1 MKVLGAGL
9 SRRTEIDK
17 MRGAAGERGKAAME
31 AQNHLLIVSDDFS
44 LYETIKKAPVG
55 IDFNIYFSQTD
66 DDYLAIVRDHG
77 IRVALVDAGDSL
89 AGALLIMKKLKKFD
103 ALIDVL
109 IGGDEPGAEAVQDII
124 KAGATDFIARP
135 YHGDIL
141 QEILRRI
148 SRKRTLRRETYELE
162 KKLERKYVFQG
173 LISRNPYM
181 LEVFGL
187 IENIAKYFTS
197 VLVTGETGTGKEVIA
212 RAIHSLSPFK
222 DKPLVICDCAAV
234 PENLF
239 ESELFGY
246 KKGAFTGADKDKR
259 GLFEE
264 ADGGVIFLDEIAEV
278 PVAVQAKLLRVLES
292 HQFRPLGANE
302 NTHVQVRIVAA
313 TNRDLSERVRAGAFR
328 EDLYHR
334 LNKVTIELSPLRE
347 RPEDIPLLVRHFL
360 QAANKR
366 FGKNVRGVSREVQ
379 KLFLKYNWPGNV
391 RELANVLESAAM
403 LCKKEFIDLGTLPKY
418 LRDFIPPEG
427 ALAFAG
433 RNHLSTLDDLEKDYI
448 AYLLKVTKRNLR
460 QTARILGISRTTL
473 YNKLAKYKITT

>member
-1 MKVLGAGL
+1 
-9 SRRTEIDK
+9 
-17 MRGAAGERGKAAME
+17 MRGAGEERGRDAMDT
-31 AQNHLLIVSDDFS
+31 QTDLLIISDDFS

-55 IDFNIYFSQTD
+55 VDVNVYFSQAD
-66 DDYLAIVRDHG
+66 DDYLAVVRDHR
-77 IRVALVDAGDSL
+77 IRVVLVDSGDSL
-89 AGALLIMKKLKKFD
+89 AEALVVLKKLKKFD
-103 ALIDVL
+103 SLIDVL
-109 IGGDEPGAEAVQDII
+109 VGGESPGPEAVQDII
-124 KAGATDFIARP
+124 RAGATDFIARP
-135 YHGDIL
+135 YQGDIL
-141 QEILRRI
+141 QNILGRI

-162 KKLERKYVFQG
+162 RKLERKYVFQG

-181 LEVFGL
+181 LEIFGL

-197 VLVTGETGTGKEVIA
+197 VLVTGETGTGKEVAA
-212 RAIHSLSPFK
+212 RAIHALSPFK
-222 DKPLVICDCAAV
+222 DRPFVVCDSAAI

-278 PVAVQAKLLRVLES
+278 PVAVQAKLLRVLEN
-292 HQFRPLGANE
+292 HEFRPLGASE
-302 NTHVQVRIVAA
+302 NTHVEVRVVAA
-313 TNRDLSERVRAGAFR
+313 TNKDLPGRVRAGAFR
-328 EDLYHR
+328 EDLLHR

-347 RPEDIPLLVRHFL
+347 RLEDIPLLVRHFL

-403 LCKKEFIDLGTLPKY
+403 LCKKDFIDVGNLPKY

-433 RNHLSTLDDLEKDYI
+433 RDHLSTLDDLEKDYI
-448 AYLLKVTKRNLR
+448 VYLLKVTKRNIR
-460 QTARILGISRTTL
+460 QTAKILGISRTTL
-473 YNKLAKYKITT
+473 YNKLLKYKIEG

>member
-1 MKVLGAGL
+1 
-9 SRRTEIDK
+9 
-17 MRGAAGERGKAAME
+17 MRGAGEERGRDAMDT
-31 AQNHLLIVSDDFS
+31 QTDLLIISEDFS
-44 LYETIKKAPVG
+44 LFETIKKAPVG
-55 IDFNIYFSQTD
+55 VDVNVYFSQAG
-66 DDYLAIVRDHG
+66 DDYLAVVRDHR
-77 IRVALVDAGDSL
+77 IRVVLVDSGGSTAEALVVL
-89 AGALLIMKKLKKFD
+89 KKLKKFD
-103 ALIDVL
+103 PLIDVL
-109 IGGDEPGAEAVQDII
+109 VGGEAPGPEAVQDII
-124 KAGATDFIARP
+124 RAGATDFIARP
-135 YHGDIL
+135 YQGDIL
-141 QEILRRI
+141 QNILGRI

-162 KKLERKYVFQG
+162 RKLERKYVFQG

-197 VLVTGETGTGKEVIA
+197 VLVTGETGTGKEVAA
-212 RAIHSLSPFK
+212 RAIHALSPFK
-222 DKPLVICDCAAV
+222 DRPFVVCDCAAI

-246 KKGAFTGADKDKR
+246 KKGAFTGAEKDKR

-278 PVAVQAKLLRVLES
+278 PVAVQAKLLRVLEN
-292 HQFRPLGANE
+292 HEFRPLGAGE
-302 NTHVQVRIVAA
+302 STHVEVRVVAA
-313 TNRDLSERVRAGAFR
+313 TNQDLPGRVRAGAFR
-328 EDLYHR
+328 EDLLHR

-347 RPEDIPLLVRHFL
+347 RLEDIPLLVRHFL

-403 LCKKEFIDLGTLPKY
+403 LCKKDFIDVGNLPKY

-433 RNHLSTLDDLEKDYI
+433 RDHLSTLDDLEKDYI
-448 AYLLKVTKRNLR
+448 TYLLKVTKRNIR
-460 QTARILGISRTTL
+460 QTAKILGVSRTTL
-473 YNKLAKYKITT
+473 YNKLLKYKIEG

>member
-1 MKVLGAGL
+1 MKGA
-9 SRRTEIDK
+9 E
-17 MRGAAGERGKAAME
+17 EEWGKDAME
-31 AQNHLLIVSDDFS
+31 AQTDLLIISDDFA
-44 LYETIKKAPVG
+44 LYETIKKTPVG
-55 IDFNIYFSQTD
+55 IDVNVYFSQTD
-66 DDYLAIVRDHG
+66 DDYLAVVRDHG

-89 AGALLIMKKLKKFD
+89 AGALLILKKLKKFD

-109 IGGDEPGAEAVQDII
+109 IGGETPGAEAVQDII
-124 KAGATDFIARP
+124 RAGATDFIARP
-135 YHGDIL
+135 YQGDIL
-141 QEILRRI
+141 QDILRRI

-197 VLVTGETGTGKEVIA
+197 VLVTGETGTGKEVVA
-212 RAIHSLSPFK
+212 RAIHALSPFK
-222 DKPLVICDCAAV
+222 DRPLVICDCAAV

-292 HQFRPLGANE
+292 HEFRPLGAND
-302 NTHVQVRIVAA
+302 NTNIDVRVMAA
-313 TNRDLSERVRAGAFR
+313 TNRDLSERARAGAFR
-328 EDLYHR
+328 EDLFHR

-347 RPEDIPLLVRHFL
+347 RLEDIPLLVRHFL

-366 FGKNVRGVSREVQ
+366 FAKNVRGVSREVQ

-403 LCKKEFIDLGTLPKY
+403 LCKKDFIDVGNLPKY
-418 LRDFIPPEG
+418 LRDFIPPKG

-433 RNHLSTLDDLEKDYI
+433 RDHLSTLDDLEKDYI
-448 AYLLKVTKRNLR
+448 TYLLKVTKRNIR
-460 QTARILGISRTTL
+460 QTAKILGISRTTL
-473 YNKLAKYKITT
+473 YNKLAKYKIPL